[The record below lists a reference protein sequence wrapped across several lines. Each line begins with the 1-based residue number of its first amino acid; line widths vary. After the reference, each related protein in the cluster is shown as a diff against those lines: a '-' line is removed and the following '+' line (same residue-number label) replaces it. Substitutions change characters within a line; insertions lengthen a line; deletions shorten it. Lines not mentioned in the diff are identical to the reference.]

1 MLVVY
6 SGRDLKTRIDAS
18 MQDHLASIRRKAP
31 VKRAPKAH
39 VAALSGP
46 RHSLGLAVSN
56 TIGTQHHSSLTRKRC
71 RFRSSANSI
80 EIGSRY
86 VNLRLSLRHS
96 SWFDLFNSC
105 VYPRRESKTNGHPRS
120 KCCRFLNGPAGDLQ
134 NRRST
139 FTRWVP
145 VRQRYTPQL
154 PPTWSRSAKLR
165 SPSCLGLLSIT
176 LAFDALS

>member
-1 MLVVY
+1 LLVLY

-31 VKRAPKAH
+31 AKRAPKAH

-86 VNLRLSLRHS
+86 VNLRLSCVTHRGLTCLVGQSTIRCEQKVRSNIRS
-96 SWFDLFNSC
+96 SIRGLGCPERYDIS
-105 VYPRRESKTNGHPRS
+105 RRLTAQMVQDVH
-120 KCCRFLNGPAGDLQ
+120 
-134 NRRST
+134 
-139 FTRWVP
+139 WM
-145 VRQRYTPQL
+145 
-154 PPTWSRSAKLR
+154 
-165 SPSCLGLLSIT
+165 
-176 LAFDALS
+176 